1 MSATTEKSSST
12 TAVWPFTVP
21 VTPEAGIEAR
31 ARVAATRRPDRE
43 LVADHSQGT
52 GTSGSTPGYP
62 APPRCTPR
70 RPDGLLDVFML
81 FLSAQ
86 PTNF

>member
-21 VTPEAGIEAR
+21 VTPEAEIKAR
-31 ARVAATRRPDRE
+31 ARVAASRWPDRE
-43 LVADHSQGT
+43 LVADHSQ